1 MRGEKHNFRKN
12 GSEIFVMEGVDGA
25 KRIEMARENRG
36 FGAVAFLLFGRAC
49 GG

>member
-25 KRIEMARENRG
+25 DGLKWPAKI
-36 FGAVAFLLFGRAC
+36 AVFAQPLSEALTGTDC
-49 GG
+49 V